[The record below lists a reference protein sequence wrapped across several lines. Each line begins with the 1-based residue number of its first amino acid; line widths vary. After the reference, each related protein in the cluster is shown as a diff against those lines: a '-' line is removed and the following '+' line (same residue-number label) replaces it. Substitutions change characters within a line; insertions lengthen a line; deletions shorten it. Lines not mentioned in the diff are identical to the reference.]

1 MRVLPVYLAAA
12 ALILFVAGV
21 LRDPRSFSNAVLL
34 GSGLALAALAA
45 AHRLAE
51 ATGPVA
57 RLLALALGL
66 LVAFGPVLVA
76 SYLVLNGIT
85 MVRREG
91 IRPANLLSLLAGLG
105 IFGLLGLMIATF
117 LARSPDLTVSFV
129 IIALL
134 SGYISFLLVSY
145 VIYAFVYSRITGLR
159 RADFVVVL
167 GAGLNDGDRVPPL
180 LASRLERARR
190 VYQTLAGRRGTSPV
204 LIVSG
209 GQGSDERVSEAE
221 AMAGYLIGRGI
232 PEDHVVREDQSRT
245 TEENLTFSQAIMDRS
260 RPGYR
265 CIIVTSNYHVFRTAI
280 VARRLGVNGQVTGAR
295 TAGYYWPSAMLR
307 EFAAVFLSYKTVNFG
322 ICALIVALPLALYV
336 VSEMRR
342 RCHGLSRARET
353 PAGAGRLHRSERA
366 ELPRHSRARPVPAR
380 RTHAANGR
388 PAALRR
394 RRQLVGHPLPPTS
407 RGITRSCTRR
417 CSTGSA
423 APSPSRPPT
432 TPTPRSRRRP
442 APRSHPRPA
451 PRSRPGPT
459 D

>member
-1 MRVLPVYLAAA
+1 MGQMSRENNYPERSLLRAGATALHILVRVLPVYLAAA

-45 AHRLAE
+45 AHRLIE

-167 GAGLNDGDRVPPL
+167 GAGLNDGDQVPPL

-190 VYQTLAGRRGTSPV
+190 VYQTTAGRRRTSPV

-221 AMAGYLIGRGI
+221 AMAGYLIGRGV

-245 TEENLTFSQAIMDRS
+245 TEENLTFSQAIMARS

-322 ICALIVALPLALYV
+322 ICALIVALPLTLYV
-336 VSEMRR
+336 V
-342 RCHGLSRARET
+342 
-353 PAGAGRLHRSERA
+353 
-366 ELPRHSRARPVPAR
+366 
-380 RTHAANGR
+380 
-388 PAALRR
+388 
-394 RRQLVGHPLPPTS
+394 
-407 RGITRSCTRR
+407 TR
-417 CSTGSA
+417 
-423 APSPSRPPT
+423 
-432 TPTPRSRRRP
+432 
-442 APRSHPRPA
+442 
-451 PRSRPGPT
+451 
-459 D
+459 